1 MRAPQAMF
9 CLLAFAVAVASAR
22 AQDLGLRPQ
31 VVDGEGAVAFVQ
43 LGAERSPAEAARSWA
58 LAVRRA
64 QGGLDGLSPRI
75 SPVASPHQGAF
86 YRLRVGPMDA
96 DAAQSI
102 CARLKARG
110 IACIVAPSRD

>member
-1 MRAPQAMF
+1 MRGLPAVV
-9 CLLAFAVAVASAR
+9 CLFALAAGLCAR

-31 VVDGEGAVAFVQ
+31 LNDGEAAGAFVQ

-58 LAVRRA
+58 AAVRRA

-75 SPVASPHQGAF
+75 FPVSAPGRGAL

-96 DAAQSI
+96 SLAQSI

-110 IACIVAPSRD
+110 IACIVAPSHD